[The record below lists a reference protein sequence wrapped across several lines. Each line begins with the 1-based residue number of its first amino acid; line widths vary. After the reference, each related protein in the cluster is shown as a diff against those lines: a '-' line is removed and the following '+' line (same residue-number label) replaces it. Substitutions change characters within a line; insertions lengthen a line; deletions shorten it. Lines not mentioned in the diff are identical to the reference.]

1 MTLFHPAPQL
11 LFLPWF
17 ALGMCAY
24 GVHFA
29 VKFIPFDIFVLGVI
43 KEISIVLCTVPLIF
57 LFNKVGS
64 LA

>member
-1 MTLFHPAPQL
+1 M
-11 LFLPWF
+11 FLPWF

-57 LFNKVGS
+57 LFNKVGN